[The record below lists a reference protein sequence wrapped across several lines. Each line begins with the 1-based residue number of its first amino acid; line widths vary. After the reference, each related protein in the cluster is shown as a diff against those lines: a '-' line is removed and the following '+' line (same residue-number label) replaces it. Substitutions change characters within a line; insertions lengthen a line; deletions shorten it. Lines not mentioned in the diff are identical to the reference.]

1 MYMYSRM
8 HMKIEYLPPV
18 VLQEVMDKVSYGG
31 CEERYTMYMYIRMH
45 MKIEYLPAVV
55 LQEVMDKV
63 SWGM

>member
-18 VLQEVMDKVSYGG
+18 VLQEVMD
-31 CEERYTMYMYIRMH
+31 
-45 MKIEYLPAVV
+45 
-55 LQEVMDKV
+55 QV